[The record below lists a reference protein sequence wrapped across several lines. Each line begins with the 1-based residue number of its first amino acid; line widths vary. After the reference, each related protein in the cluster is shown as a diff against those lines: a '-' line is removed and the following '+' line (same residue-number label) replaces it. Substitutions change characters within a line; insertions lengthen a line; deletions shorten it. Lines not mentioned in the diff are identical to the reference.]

1 MKEFP
6 DILGLKLVEAEKILS
21 AMTCDFIVS
30 ETVSQRKQPVEG
42 DYRVIRQRIE
52 GDVLAVTICRIPD

>member
-1 MKEFP
+1 LKEFP
-6 DILGLKLVEAEKILS
+6 DILGLKLVEAEKILN
-21 AMTCDFIVS
+21 AMACDFIVS